1 MKKFTLSALLL
12 GAALNLNAQKEYTLF
27 EDDFS
32 WLMPWA
38 QALNASGQACGDPIG
53 KNSTDENVTVSRAL
67 NNIKLDV
74 DGTEISADK
83 EMTDKGY
90 TLLLQ
95 KQSSLSAKPVGNTV
109 YLQRSLN
116 SDDEVTGVYF
126 KFGLTGYTSGLTTP
140 AITNIGDDGVTG
152 VKVTFYWT
160 PVRQGS
166 GTYDKTHLSV
176 LVNDQTTVGQ
186 GRINIPD
193 LTLAKD
199 SEYEWHYAEAD
210 FGDYVLRDGDKI
222 SIRPGANQWPGGA
235 TAAFRYYLKD
245 LKITCTT
252 PLATGV
258 ADIETDSN
266 APIEY
271 YNLQGMKVTDP
282 ENGLYIVRQGNKVS
296 KKFIRK

>member
-1 MKKFTLSALLL
+1 MKKFTFSALLL
-12 GAALNLNAQKEYTLF
+12 GVALNLNAQKEYTLF

-38 QALNASGQACGDPIG
+38 QALNAKGQACGDPIG
-53 KNSTDENVTVSRAL
+53 KNSTDVDVSVSRAL
-67 NNIKLDV
+67 NDIKLDV
-74 DGTEISADK
+74 DGTEVSANI
-83 EMTDKGY
+83 EVENKGY
-90 TLLLQ
+90 TLIQ
-95 KQSSLSAKPVGNTV
+95 QTKITDKTRPVINNV
-109 YLQRSLN
+109 FLQRSLN
-116 SDDEVTGVYF
+116 SEDEATGVYF
-126 KFGLTGYTSGLTTP
+126 KFGREGYTSGLTTP
-140 AITNIGDDGVTG
+140 AIMNIGDDGVTG

-222 SIRPGANQWPGGA
+222 SIRPGANQWPGGTTA
-235 TAAFRYYLKD
+235 TFRYYLKD

-258 ADIETDSN
+258 ADIDADN
-266 APIEY
+266 NVPVEY
-271 YNLQGMKVTDP
+271 FNLQGMKVTDP